1 MHKQLAIRE
10 FHAFKTA
17 ELFAVFRHIY
27 LTSDFMSDDFDR
39 KFPGIEAFSNHHH
52 SILRKHGSFI
62 LIATLGERI
71 VGYLILNKRE
81 ASRLHHTA
89 DLNMGVA
96 ENFRNRGI
104 GKTLLNAALNKV
116 KADGVIEIIYLM
128 VRADHTGAVKLYAN
142 AGFEKIVRLEKDTKI
157 GHEYYDGILMRRF
170 V

>member
-1 MHKQLAIRE
+1 MHEQVTIRE
-10 FHAFKTA
+10 FHEFKTA

-39 KFPGIEAFSNHHH
+39 KFPGIEAFSNCHH
-52 SILRKHGSFI
+52 SILKKCGSFI

-71 VGYLILNKRE
+71 AGYLIVDTRE
-81 ASRLHHTA
+81 ASRLSHTA
-89 DLNMGVA
+89 ELNMGVS
-96 ENFRNRGI
+96 ENLRNRGI
-104 GKTLLNAALNKV
+104 GSALVNAALHKA
-116 KADGVIEIIYLM
+116 KADGVVEIIYLM
-128 VRADHTGAVKLYAN
+128 VRADHTGAVKLYEN